1 MGWLSDQIGPTP
13 FDQLNP
19 YHPDNPLGETGQFAA
34 DPFDLLGERA
44 GQTQEDIS
52 GILEESAQAGI
63 DAQEA
68 RREQIRQLYEPWYN
82 AAVNEGL
89 PQLQAMANGG
99 DIDYTPSR
107 LYEYQK
113 DRGERNIN
121 RQSAAGGL
129 SESSARQENLSDF
142 RLGLAQEE
150 MDRLY
155 AGQLSRVQ
163 LGSGA
168 SNAISAASQTL
179 GGNVAGLYS
188 NLGSGLNTAQQQY
201 GEARQSSYAGLSS
214 SLDGMSQ
221 YMEQGA

>member
-13 FDQLNP
+13 FDQFNP
-19 YHPDNPLGETGQFAA
+19 YHPDNPLGELGQTAA

-44 GQTQEDIS
+44 GAAQEEIS
-52 GILEESAQAGI
+52 GILEQSAQAGI
-63 DAQEA
+63 DAQEEM
-68 RREQIRQLYEPWYN
+68 REQIRVMYEPWYN

-89 PQLQAMANGG
+89 PQLQAMATGG
-99 DIDYTPSR
+99 EIDYTPSR

-113 DRGERNIN
+113 DRGERNIK
-121 RQSAAGGL
+121 RQMAAGGL
-129 SESSARQENLSDF
+129 SESSASQEKLSDF

-155 AGQLSRVQ
+155 QGELSRVQ

-168 SNAISAASQTL
+168 ADAVGAASRTL

-188 NLGSGLNTAQQQY
+188 NLGGGLNLASQQY
-201 GEARQSSYAGLSS
+201 GEARQSAYTGLSS
-214 SLDGMSQ
+214 SLSGMSQ